1 MANGSKQL
9 NEQKSCIYNRK
20 QITWQY
26 KRRAQQRKQL
36 VNLVLR
42 EQWTRSETHLY
53 GDRIHFSVLIL
64 GLRAMVMALFME
76 NSGILNLETV

>member
-9 NEQKSCIYNRK
+9 NEQKSCIYVIENRLPGN
-20 QITWQY
+20 T

-53 GDRIHFSVLIL
+53 GDRIPFQCPY
-64 GLRAMVMALFME
+64 
-76 NSGILNLETV
+76 SGIKSHGDGTFRGK